1 MEKHL
6 EHQKDLFHNFID
18 FKKAFD
24 RVWHEGLWHVLKSY
38 NIETGLIEM
47 IQALYNN
54 ATSAVFI
61 NNQIGDFFR
70 TTVGVRQG
78 CLLSP
83 TLFNLFLEKIMQET
97 LHDHVTT
104 ISIAGRPICN
114 LRFADDIDLMAG
126 SQSELQDLTNKLAH
140 NAGAYGMEI
149 STAKSKVMVNSLN
162 NAHANITLDGE
173 QLEEVDEFKY
183 LGATLSKDGTC
194 SKEIRTRIALAT
206 AAMARLTRMW
216 RSDISFQT
224 KYKLYR
230 SLVVSIL
237 LYGCEA
243 WTLHAD
249 TERRIQAFEYKC
261 WRRLL
266 KISYREHKTNDFVK
280 NMVESFVG
288 PQEPLLATVKY
299 RKMKWFAH
307 VTRHDSLCKT
317 ILQGTVEGGRRR
329 GRPRKSWTDNIKTW
343 TGLAAPELLAVA
355 ADRPAWRRL
364 SASSAHRSPQRP
376 SGHGIDV

>member
-1 MEKHL
+1 MSCS
-6 EHQKDLFHNFID
+6 LF
-18 FKKAFD
+18 
-24 RVWHEGLWHVLKSY
+24 L
-38 NIETGLIEM
+38 
-47 IQALYNN
+47 
-54 ATSAVFI
+54 
-61 NNQIGDFFR
+61 
-70 TTVGVRQG
+70 
-78 CLLSP
+78 LLSV
-83 TLFNLFLEKIMQET
+83 FLFL
-97 LHDHVTT
+97 LYC
-104 ISIAGRPICN
+104 P
-114 LRFADDIDLMAG
+114 
-126 SQSELQDLTNKLAH
+126 
-140 NAGAYGMEI
+140 
-149 STAKSKVMVNSLN
+149 
-162 NAHANITLDGE
+162 
-173 QLEEVDEFKY
+173 
-183 LGATLSKDGTC
+183 C

-299 RKMKWFAH
+299 RKLKWFAH

-364 SASSAHRSPQRP
+364 SASSAHRSPERP